1 MYLDCKAIYWS
12 NPYVHVK
19 IYAMS
24 QTTVQ
29 MSDEKRRRI
38 SLLIPADTDRAVN
51 IAVLWLAVFG
61 TLMIGSASMGL
72 AVSNPVYLPITV
84 AKQIIFIIIGYVFMV
99 QLMQHF
105 TLRLLHSQVFG
116 LMIVG
121 IGFLLFLA
129 SLFEFNSSG
138 SKAWI
143 LLPIGITQ
151 VTIQPS
157 EFAKIALILI
167 VAAYTGD
174 VKRTFKDEN
183 YIWKRPFFIGL
194 IYVGI
199 VLILQH
205 DFGSAVVMGTLCVIC
220 IMIPSHPQLRKFQKA
235 FGGFYLF
242 GMLFAVFLLS
252 PLGEPVIRHLPL
264 EDYQISRILSAIDP
278 FQDQYNTGYQL
289 ILGLIAFAAG
299 GWKGLGYGASV
310 RKYTRFPAAN
320 TDFILAIVVEEL
332 GIFGF
337 LAIMIP
343 YAVIVVQL
351 FRYAL
356 KMRSEQAKIILVG
369 VAMYI
374 VIHALFNIGGVTG
387 LIPLTG
393 VPLLMISSGGSST
406 MALMGALG
414 VAQAVIMRYRK
425 GEIR

>member
-1 MYLDCKAIYWS
+1 M
-12 NPYVHVK
+12 
-19 IYAMS
+19 
-24 QTTVQ
+24 VQ
-29 MSDEKRRRI
+29 MMRRF
-38 SLLIPADTDRAVN
+38 S
-51 IAVLWLAVFG
+51 F
-61 TLMIGSASMGL
+61 
-72 AVSNPVYLPITV
+72 
-84 AKQIIFIIIGYVFMV
+84 
-99 QLMQHF
+99 
-105 TLRLLHSQVFG
+105 RLLHSQTFG
-116 LMIVG
+116 LIIVG
-121 IGFLLFLA
+121 IAFLLFLA
-129 SLFEFNSSG
+129 SLFDFNGSG

-151 VTIQPS
+151 VTLQPS
-157 EFAKIALILI
+157 EFAKVALILI
-167 VAAYTGD
+167 IAAYTGD
-174 VKRTFKDEN
+174 VKKTFKDKN

-194 IYVGI
+194 GYAFI
-199 VLILQH
+199 VLVLQH
-205 DFGSAVVMGTLCVIC
+205 DFGSAVVMGTICVVC
-220 IMIPSHPQLRKFQKA
+220 ILIPSHPQLRSFQK
-235 FGGFYLF
+235 FIGWFYAV

-320 TDFILAIVVEEL
+320 TDFILAIIVEEL

-337 LAIMIP
+337 LAVMIP
-343 YAVIVVQL
+343 YTIIVVQL

-356 KMRSEQAKIILVG
+356 KMRSEQGKIILVG

-374 VIHALFNIGGVTG
+374 VIHSLFNIGGVTG

-406 MALMGALG
+406 MSLMAALG
-414 VAQAVIMRYRK
+414 IAQAVILRWNR
-425 GEIR
+425 GEFQ

>member
-1 MYLDCKAIYWS
+1 
-12 NPYVHVK
+12 
-19 IYAMS
+19 MS
-24 QTTVQ
+24 ENTVSRPQ
-29 MSDEKRRRI
+29 ERRNI
-38 SLLIPADTDRAVN
+38 LGFLFPSGTDRYIN
-51 IAVLWLAVFG
+51 IAVMWLAVFG

-72 AVSNPVYLPITV
+72 AVSNPVYLPVTV
-84 AKQIIFIIIGYVFMV
+84 AKQIIFILIGYFVMV
-99 QLMQHF
+99 QMMRRFSFRILP
-105 TLRLLHSQVFG
+105 SQTFG
-116 LMIVG
+116 LIIVG
-121 IGFLLFLA
+121 IAFLLFLA
-129 SLFEFNSSG
+129 SLFDFNGSG

-151 VTIQPS
+151 VTLQPS
-157 EFAKIALILI
+157 EFAKVALILI
-167 VAAYTGD
+167 IAAYTGD
-174 VKRTFKDEN
+174 VKKTFKDKN

-194 IYVGI
+194 GYAFI
-199 VLILQH
+199 VLVLQH
-205 DFGSAVVMGTLCVIC
+205 DFGSAVVMGTICVVC
-220 IMIPSHPQLRKFQKA
+220 ILIPSHPQLRSFQK
-235 FGGFYLF
+235 FIGWFYAV

-320 TDFILAIVVEEL
+320 TDFILAIIVEEL

-337 LAIMIP
+337 LAVMIP
-343 YAVIVVQL
+343 YTIIVVQL

-356 KMRSEQAKIILVG
+356 KMRSEQGKIILVG

-406 MALMGALG
+406 MSLMAALG
-414 VAQAVIMRYRK
+414 IAQAVILRWNQ
-425 GEIR
+425 GEFQ

>member
-1 MYLDCKAIYWS
+1 MIDMSEHTA
-12 NPYVHVK
+12 
-19 IYAMS
+19 AMPG
-24 QTTVQ
+24 TGG
-29 MSDEKRRRI
+29 RLR
-38 SLLIPADTDRAVN
+38 SLLIPPDTDRAIN
-51 IAVLWLAVFG
+51 ISVLWLALFG

-72 AVSNPVYLPITV
+72 AVNNPLYLPVTV
-84 AKQIIFIIIGYVFMV
+84 AKQIIFIMIGYVFMV
-99 QLMQHF
+99 QLMHRF
-105 TLRLLHSQVFG
+105 SLRLLHSQAFG

-129 SLFEFNSSG
+129 SLFDFNGSG

-151 VTIQPS
+151 VTLQPS
-157 EFAKIALILI
+157 EFAKVALILI

-174 VKRTFKDEN
+174 IKRTFRDKT
-183 YIWKRPFFIGL
+183 YIWKRPFLIGL
-194 IYVGI
+194 AYVLI

-205 DFGSAVVMGTLCVIC
+205 DFGSAVVMASLCVIC
-220 IMIPSHPQLRKFQKA
+220 ILIPSHPQLRKFQKGI
-235 FGGFYLF
+235 GGLYAF
-242 GMLFAVFLLS
+242 GMLFALFLLS
-252 PLGEPVIRHLPL
+252 PLGEPIIRHLPL

-310 RKYTRFPAAN
+310 RKYTTFPAAN
-320 TDFILAIVVEEL
+320 TDFILAIIVEEL

-337 LAIMIP
+337 LAVMIP
-343 YAVIVVQL
+343 YTIIIVQL

-356 KMRSEQAKIILVG
+356 RMRSEQAKIILIG

-374 VIHALFNIGGVTG
+374 VIHSLFNIGGVTG

-406 MALMGALG
+406 MSMMGAIG
-414 VAQAVIMRYRK
+414 IAQAIIRRYHT
-425 GEIR
+425 GEIQ